1 MRRRLNAA
9 SIFQALEPKLRVLI
23 DNYES
28 ESIYALVISEGV
40 VYIHTEAGFN
50 KTLNEYI
57 DWWDQANKPLESW
70 EELEEYEE
78 DKLDTWSDLDGIID
92 TQIQEKVK
100 ADESDLTRTHKVEL
114 LRLINAEREINRLED
129 TYRSEETRERVRKN
143 IGDWSNR
150 YAIALYGMSGY
161 DEAAYDEH
169 YELSDDDQK
178 LSEYGVAMHTL
189 LELIM
194 SSDLFKRVNLSSDFY
209 HCTQEHNY

>member
-1 MRRRLNAA
+1 MRRRLNAE

-100 ADESDLTRTHKVEL
+100 ADESDLTSTHKVEL

>member
-1 MRRRLNAA
+1 MRRRLNAD

-57 DWWDQANKPLESW
+57 DWWDQANKLLDSW

-100 ADESDLTRTHKVEL
+100 ADESDLTGTHKVEL

>member
-1 MRRRLNAA
+1 MRRRLNAD

-57 DWWDQANKPLESW
+57 DWWDQANKPLDSW

-100 ADESDLTRTHKVEL
+100 ADESDLTGTHKVEL

-129 TYRSEETRERVRKN
+129 TYRSEETRERVRK
-143 IGDWSNR
+143 I
-150 YAIALYGMSGY
+150 
-161 DEAAYDEH
+161 
-169 YELSDDDQK
+169 
-178 LSEYGVAMHTL
+178 SEI
-189 LELIM
+189 E
-194 SSDLFKRVNLSSDFY
+194 
-209 HCTQEHNY
+209 

>member
-1 MRRRLNAA
+1 MRRRLNAE

-40 VYIHTEAGFN
+40 VYIHTEAGCN

>member
-1 MRRRLNAA
+1 MRRRLN
-9 SIFQALEPKLRVLI
+9 SDLIFQELEPKLKVLI

-28 ESIYALVISEGV
+28 ESIYAVVISEGV

-50 KTLNEYI
+50 KTINEYI
-57 DWWDQANKPLESW
+57 DWWDQANKPLDSW
-70 EELEEYEE
+70 EALEEYEE

-100 ADESDLTRTHKVEL
+100 ANDSELTGTNKVEL
-114 LRLINAEREINRLED
+114 LRLINAERASNKLED

-178 LSEYGVAMHTL
+178 LSAYEVAMQAL
-189 LELIM
+189 LELVM

-209 HCTQEHNY
+209 HRTQEHNY

>member
-1 MRRRLNAA
+1 MRRRLNADL
-9 SIFQALEPKLRVLI
+9 IFQALEPKLRVLI

-57 DWWDQANKPLESW
+57 DWWDQANKPLDSW

-100 ADESDLTRTHKVEL
+100 ADESDLTGTHKVEL

-189 LELIM
+189 LELIT
-194 SSDLFKRVNLSSDFY
+194 SSDLFKRVNLSSGFY

>member
-1 MRRRLNAA
+1 MRRRLNAD

-57 DWWDQANKPLESW
+57 DWWDQANKLLGSW

-100 ADESDLTRTHKVEL
+100 ADESDLTGTHKVEL

>member
-1 MRRRLNAA
+1 MRRRLNAD

-57 DWWDQANKPLESW
+57 DWWDQANKPLDSW

-100 ADESDLTRTHKVEL
+100 ADESDLTGTHKVEL

-189 LELIM
+189 LELIT
-194 SSDLFKRVNLSSDFY
+194 SSELFKRVNLSSDFY

>member
-1 MRRRLNAA
+1 MRRRLNAE

>member
-1 MRRRLNAA
+1 MRRRLNAD

-57 DWWDQANKPLESW
+57 DWWDQANKPLDSW

-100 ADESDLTRTHKVEL
+100 ADESDLTGTHKVEL

-189 LELIM
+189 LELIT